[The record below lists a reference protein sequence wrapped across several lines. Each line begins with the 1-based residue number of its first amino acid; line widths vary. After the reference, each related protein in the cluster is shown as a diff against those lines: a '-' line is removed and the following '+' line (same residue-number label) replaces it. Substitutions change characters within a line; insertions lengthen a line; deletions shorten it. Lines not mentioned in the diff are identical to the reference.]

1 MDAYAEAAKR
11 QPHRPGLWNRFAM
24 SSRLRFYV
32 TGDADYRDQEL
43 DALRRA
49 AKLPG
54 ASAQVQVNLGTVCWE
69 MGLREEATEAYKAAL
84 ARTPSHPDA
93 QLMRERIQRSTREED
108 PEEQGR
114 SAGP

>member
-1 MDAYAEAAKR
+1 
-11 QPHRPGLWNRFAM
+11 M